1 MILVNKEKAQA
12 RGMQSFKR
20 IQDNE
25 VKETALQARYRI
37 RKAQEQ
43 ALAEAAKNNE
53 SHDESAF
60 YNSVMAECDH
70 RSGAPTTTSM
80 NFDNHNK
87 RDKDVSK
94 SDSKKLQL
102 SKGHFKIQ
110 CDSSQN
116 QTESFL
122 SKRNQSV
129 NDSIDM
135 SIGPSLG
142 QLNQFHGFL
151 IDQIKG
157 ERFRLPHGTSV
168 APPTKKK
175 TFESGTSEEVESDN
189 SYN

>member
-1 MILVNKEKAQA
+1 MGSVTRSFFGPMILVDQQNLPMIQFADKYRLLLFSIADFVVGIALLYLFYHQGMILVNKEKAQA

-53 SHDESAF
+53 GSHDESAF

-94 SDSKKLQL
+94 SDSKKLEL

-110 CDSSQN
+110 CDSS
-116 QTESFL
+116 
-122 SKRNQSV
+122 
-129 NDSIDM
+129 
-135 SIGPSLG
+135 
-142 QLNQFHGFL
+142 
-151 IDQIKG
+151 
-157 ERFRLPHGTSV
+157 
-168 APPTKKK
+168 
-175 TFESGTSEEVESDN
+175 
-189 SYN
+189 